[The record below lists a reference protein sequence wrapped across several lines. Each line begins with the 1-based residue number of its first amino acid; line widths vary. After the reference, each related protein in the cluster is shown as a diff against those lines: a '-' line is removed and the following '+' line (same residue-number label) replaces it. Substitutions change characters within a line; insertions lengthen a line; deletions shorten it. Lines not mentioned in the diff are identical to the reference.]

1 MIFKFSVDVQVMFK
15 GKWVKIAFISAVTII
30 VSIIVAGFILTWYF
44 SPILSK
50 KVNQAVQKASDGLYH
65 IDFARASL
73 NLLQGRIVLNQVNL
87 TFDSTIYR
95 RQQKLHTAPDQVYQ
109 LQVERLELNHVH
121 LLTLWLKKKLIIG
134 DIFLNTPDIRITAKP
149 DPEKTAKPKDNR
161 TLYERLSKSLTL
173 IQISNIAFNQIKLRY
188 ENHATPK
195 PAVTAFKELN
205 VKATDL
211 LIDSTTQYDKK
222 RFLFCKN
229 INIELHNY
237 KGRTAH
243 ALYGYQAK
251 SIKFSTQT
259 QQLLIDS
266 LTLTPLYASQ
276 DFFKRTYEDKFV
288 VIARKVLLNH
298 FDFNLFDKNRKVK
311 SKSVILSQGQ
321 IKVFSN
327 PRINPKSFSQDKAST
342 FPNQSLR
349 TIPFKLDVDSIIVKN
364 YDVVYTEHNTQ
375 TKGTGSLSFNR
386 INGHIT
392 NVTTDANALKKNC
405 YSKASFN
412 ASFLNH
418 APMHVNFTFNL
429 IDSLYSFSYNGWA
442 GQIAMPMVNQA
453 TVPLASLKIQS
464 GTAKRLAFN
473 IKANRQKATGQV
485 TFLYNDLK
493 IQLLKADTASL
504 KMRKLAL
511 MSLLANTLILH
522 NNNPNKP
529 GQQPR
534 TAQVVYQRPKNYPF
548 FASLWRTLLMGIKP
562 CVGLDLKTQRD
573 ADIKLSE
580 KQKRKFFKK
589 QKKEARKKRKD
600 KKRQLKALEKAR
612 EKTRKQ

>member
-1 MIFKFSVDVQVMFK
+1 MFK
-15 GKWVKIAFISAVTII
+15 YKWVRTGLLSIAFIALGIVTA
-30 VSIIVAGFILTWYF
+30 SFILTWYF

-50 KVNQAVQKASDGLYH
+50 KINRSVQKASDSLYRV
-65 IDFARASL
+65 DFAGASL
-73 NLLQGRIVLNQVNL
+73 NLLQGQIVVNQVKL
-87 TFDSTIYR
+87 TFDSTVYR
-95 RQQKLHTAPDQVYQ
+95 QQQKLHTAPNQVYQ
-109 LQVERLELNHVH
+109 LQVERVELNHVQF
-121 LLTLWLKKKLIIG
+121 LTLWFRKKLIIG
-134 DIFLNTPDIRITAKP
+134 DIILNAPNIRIVAKP
-149 DPEKTAKPKDNR
+149 DPDKTTKLKDNR
-161 TLYERLSKSLTL
+161 TLYERLSRSLKL
-173 IQISNIAFNQIKLRY
+173 IEIRNIAFNQIKLRY

-211 LIDSTTQYDKK
+211 LIDSTTQYDKQ
-222 RFLFCKN
+222 RFLFCRN
-229 INIELHNY
+229 LDVELHNY

-243 ALYGYQAK
+243 ALYGYQAN

-259 QQLLIDS
+259 QQLRIDS
-266 LTLTPLYASQ
+266 LTLMPLYAPQ
-276 DFFKRTYEDKFV
+276 DFFKRTYEDRFV
-288 VIARKVLLNH
+288 VTARKVLLNH
-298 FDFNLFDKNRKVK
+298 FDFNLFDKSRKVK
-311 SKSVILSQGQ
+311 SKSVVLSQGQ

-327 PRINPKSFSQDKAST
+327 PRVNPKSFSQDKAST

-349 TIPFKLDVDSIIVKN
+349 IIPFKLDVDSVMVKN

-392 NVTTDANALKKNC
+392 NVTTDTNALKKNH

-429 IDSLYSFSYNGWA
+429 VDSLYSLNYNGWA
-442 GQIAMPMVNQA
+442 GPIALPMVNQA

-464 GTAKRLAFN
+464 GMAKRLAFN
-473 IKANRQKATGQV
+473 IKANRHTATGQV

-511 MSLLANTLILH
+511 ASLLANTLILK
-522 NNNPNKP
+522 NNNPDQL
-529 GQQPR
+529 GQRPR
-534 TAQVVYQRPKNYPF
+534 TAHVVYQRPKNYPF
-548 FASLWRTLLMGIKP
+548 FATLWRTLLMGIKP
-562 CVGLDLKTQRD
+562 CAGLDFKTQRD

-580 KQKRKFFKK
+580 KQKKKFLKQ
-589 QKKEARKKRKD
+589 QKKEAKKKRKEE
-600 KKRQLKALEKAR
+600 KRRLKELEKAR
-612 EKTRKQ
+612 EKAKKQ

>member
-1 MIFKFSVDVQVMFK
+1 MFK
-15 GKWVKIAFISAVTII
+15 YKWVKIALLSVTAI
-30 VSIIVAGFILTWYF
+30 VLSIIVAGFILTWYF

-50 KVNQAVQKASDGLYH
+50 KVNQAVQRASDSLYH
-65 IDFARASL
+65 VDFTGASL
-73 NLLQGRIVLNQVNL
+73 NLLQGQIVLNQVKL

-95 RQQKLHTAPDQVYQ
+95 RQQKLHTAPDQVFQ

-134 DIFLNTPDIRITAKP
+134 DIILNSPDIKINAKP
-149 DPEKTAKPKDNR
+149 NPNKAAKPKDNR
-161 TLYERLSKSLTL
+161 TLYERLSKSLRL
-173 IQISNIAFNQIKLRY
+173 IQINNIAFNQIKLRY
-188 ENHATPK
+188 EDYATPK
-195 PAVTAFKELN
+195 PSVTAFNELN

-211 LIDSTTQYDKK
+211 LIDSTTQYDKQ
-222 RFLFCKN
+222 RFLFCRN

-237 KGRTAH
+237 KVRTAS
-243 ALYGYQAK
+243 AFYGYQAK

-259 QQLLIDS
+259 QQLRLDS
-266 LTLTPLYASQ
+266 LTLTPLYTPQ
-276 DFFKRTYEDKFV
+276 DFFKRTYEDRFV
-288 VIARKVLLNH
+288 VTARKILLNH
-298 FDFNLFDKNRKVK
+298 FDFNLFDKSRKVK
-311 SKSVILSQGQ
+311 SKSVVLSQGQ

-327 PRINPKSFSQDKAST
+327 PRVNPKSFSQDKAST

-349 TIPFKLDVDSIIVKN
+349 AIAFKLDVDSVFVKN

-392 NVTTDANALKKNC
+392 NITTDTNALKKNH

-429 IDSLYSFSYNGWA
+429 VDSLYSFNYNGWA
-442 GQIAMPMVNQA
+442 GPIAMPTVNQA
-453 TVPLASLKIQS
+453 TVPLASLKVQS

-473 IKANRQKATGQV
+473 IKANRRTATGQV

-511 MSLLANTLILH
+511 ASLMANTLILK
-522 NNNPNKP
+522 NNNPDQP

-534 TAQVVYQRPKNYPF
+534 TAHVVYQRPKNYPF

-562 CVGLDLKTQRD
+562 CVGLDFKTQRD

-580 KQKRKFFKK
+580 KQKKKFFKK
-589 QKKEARKKRKD
+589 QKKEAKKKRKEEKRRL
-600 KKRQLKALEKAR
+600 KKVEKAR
-612 EKTRKQ
+612 KKAEKQ